1 MLVISFAMDNN
12 TTFNKST
19 NKTIEKFQDQRIR
32 KIDEMKNLSWPDY
45 DEKLLIENIIPFVV
59 QINGKKREVF
69 EIERDLSEDKVLE
82 IIFQNQNVNKYLLNK
97 EIKKKIFVSNRLMN
111 IIV

>member
-1 MLVISFAMDNN
+1 
-12 TTFNKST
+12 
-19 NKTIEKFQDQRIR
+19 
-32 KIDEMKNLSWPDY
+32 MKNLSWPDY

>member
-1 MLVISFAMDNN
+1 MNISNDILELLANGESYEVKIQN
-12 TTFNKST
+12 TSK
-19 NKTIEKFQDQRIR
+19 DHV
-32 KIDEMKNLSWPDY
+32 D
-45 DEKLLIENIIPFVV
+45 V
-59 QINGKKREVF
+59 NGKSLHSNGFANDEELNLFKSKLMKSQC
-69 EIERDLSEDKVLE
+69 IERDLSEDKVLE